1 MGSSFA
7 DIVRKGEDQGC
18 SEIMSRV
25 LDYTVVG
32 PDSLLARPGRAQAVA
47 LKSTILDD
55 LQDLDDGGTL
65 ILCFDLHASTT
76 IAVVITCSF
85 RKPFR
90 FETHVKM
97 Q

>member
-1 MGSSFA
+1 MTDGLFFA

-32 PDSLLARPGRAQAVA
+32 PDLFLPRPGRAQAVV
-47 LKSTILDD
+47 LKSMILDD

-65 ILCFDLHASTT
+65 ILF
-76 IAVVITCSF
+76 F
-85 RKPFR
+85 
-90 FETHVKM
+90 
-97 Q
+97 